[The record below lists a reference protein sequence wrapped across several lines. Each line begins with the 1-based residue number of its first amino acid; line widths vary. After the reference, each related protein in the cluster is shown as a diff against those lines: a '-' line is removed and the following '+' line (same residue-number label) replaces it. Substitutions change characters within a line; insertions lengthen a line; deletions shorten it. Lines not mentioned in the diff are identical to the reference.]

1 MNKNYKIFI
10 NFKKIT
16 MNFLHDSMGKDELHN
31 SKNNHLKASL
41 TQEFLKISSSNNKMK
56 AINKENNIPDSS
68 DLNKYYI
75 NQQKPK
81 NFDINKYLP
90 TYENEENEEEEE
102 INSDEY
108 VSSTNLE
115 VETNTYINMTNSI
128 KNNEEKIMTDFNNKK
143 MVNSLGRLRAKINN
157 NLDNNNE
164 LIGSGVGNI
173 FLNNKDGKFIK
184 YNDNDKEPNLYK
196 SNDSNINYYKKIKE
210 DNAQMFDKLL
220 SGKNEY
226 NIESNFKDIKGVFT
240 PDNEGQKTLNFL
252 KEMMV
257 KKIDNFHNK
266 NAKNIPQSHT
276 INMLES
282 KSINN
287 FKPINNRLIKKSINL
302 DLHRHQRN
310 KTMKIT
316 INNSINTNAS
326 KDYKNISMNEI
337 FKNIN
342 SNNKLNS
349 LYNNNMTKD
358 GININ
363 DQKYQVIPQKIKKI
377 KTQGRIGKII
387 YKKKNDKNNFISFN
401 NSNCNNNIN
410 KTINTPLNENHS
422 KNMNRISP
430 INHSNNMDKYNSICA
445 NKQNSNFHSLKN
457 IKTDNVQK
465 NIKKYIFND
474 DYLAMLKLNQEQNN
488 DNGDSNEKQQPQKNN
503 LKSKDSKNM
512 KKIKNVSHKHNQSI
526 NNTANNLNLNN
537 YKYEKIIPKEIK
549 GQKQQI
555 RNINSYLPKRVN
567 QNMINPI
574 HNKQISTTISN
585 NPHYNKKLDAF
596 KRDFTS
602 ITQIQNQ
609 APNEYR
615 NTSDTKYKTKE
626 LSFSLGQENPMKNVI
641 LFKKM
646 RKNKI
651 FKSTDF
657 NNMEINN
664 NNNSKMKK
672 SKPLTTRMNLEFMN
686 EDNKN
691 NIKRFNTNVK
701 DSIINSHN
709 ETLKTTIN
717 STKNNNYV
725 QVKKI
730 YLDKNSYKKIPY
742 KCLSPNYQ
750 SIKHLIE
757 DKNNIS
763 KIKQMYNN
771 KVSLN
776 DKGRN
781 SYNLY
786 FSTSMNEN
794 SSNNFGNNSNNFP
807 YNNSI
812 NSNNI
817 ILLKKIQKDNL
828 KNRYPIQ
835 TSNTVNYN
843 LGNLSN
849 FSGQNKRIIVFNN
862 VNNYNINNTS
872 NTLNNITDLKN
883 NPNNK
888 HVHHQTNDD
897 IKHFSSLINK
907 SMGRNP
913 KKIVIN
919 KILTYHPKNKTITG
933 ETSNNFDLLGNN
945 IIHLDNPSIKKN
957 NTFMKINNVNKNQF
971 NKNIIYKYNNIN
983 NINPTKYSNNNPINL
998 NDNNHLIQFSIL
1010 NDKER
1015 NTVNNNNSCA
1025 NLYLNKGI
1033 NKENNTIEIFKK
1045 ISDNYFKKPISPNQQ
1060 IKNKF

>member
-1 MNKNYKIFI
+1 
-10 NFKKIT
+10 
-16 MNFLHDSMGKDELHN
+16 MNFLQDSMGKGELNN
-31 SKNNHLKASL
+31 SKNKHLKASI
-41 TQEFLKISSSNNKMK
+41 TQEFLKISSPNNKIK
-56 AINKENNIPDSS
+56 NINKVNNISVSS

-90 TYENEENEEEEE
+90 NYENEENEEEEE

-128 KNNEEKIMTDFNNKK
+128 KNNEEKIMTDLNNKK
-143 MVNSLGRLRAKINN
+143 MFNSIGRIKTKINN
-157 NLDNNNE
+157 NLDDKNQV
-164 LIGSGVGNI
+164 IGSGVGNI
-173 FLNNKDGKFIK
+173 FLNNNEEKFIK
-184 YNDNDKEPNLYK
+184 YNDNDKELNLYK
-196 SNDSNINYYKKIKE
+196 SNDSNINYYNKIKE
-210 DNAQMFDKLL
+210 DNAQMFDKVH
-220 SGKNEY
+220 SRKNEF
-226 NIESNFKDIKGVFT
+226 NIESYYKDKQGVFT
-240 PDNEGQKTLNFL
+240 PGNEGQKTLKFL
-252 KEMMV
+252 KETMA
-257 KKIDNFHNK
+257 KKIDNLHNK
-266 NAKNIPQSHT
+266 NVKNTPQSRT

-302 DLHRHQRN
+302 DLLKHQRN
-310 KTMKIT
+310 KTMKST
-316 INNSINTNAS
+316 INNSISNNVS
-326 KDYKNISMNEI
+326 NDFKNISMNEI
-337 FKNIN
+337 YKNIN
-342 SNNKLNS
+342 KINS
-349 LYNNNMTKD
+349 LYNNNNMTKD

-387 YKKKNDKNNFISFN
+387 YTKKNDKNNFISFN
-401 NSNCNNNIN
+401 NSKCNNNIN
-410 KTINTPLNENHS
+410 NTINTPLNSNHS
-422 KNMNRISP
+422 KNMKGISP
-430 INHSNNMDKYNSICA
+430 INHSNNMNKYNSICA
-445 NKQNSNFHSLKN
+445 NKQNNNFHSLKN

-465 NIKKYIFND
+465 NIKKYIFNN
-474 DYLAMLKLNQEQNN
+474 DYLAKLQLNQEKNN
-488 DNGDSNEKQQPQKNN
+488 NNGESNEKQNQQKNN
-503 LKSKDSKNM
+503 LKPKDSKNTE
-512 KKIKNVSHKHNQSI
+512 KIKNQSHKHYQSI
-526 NNTANNLNLNN
+526 NNTINNLNLNN
-537 YKYEKIIPKEIK
+537 YNYEKIVPKNIK

-555 RNINSYLPKRVN
+555 RNLNTCLPKRVN

-574 HNKQISTTISN
+574 TNKQILTTISN
-585 NPHYNKKLDAF
+585 NPHYNKKLDEF
-596 KRDFTS
+596 KNDFTS
-602 ITQIQNQ
+602 ITQIQN
-609 APNEYR
+609 PTEYR
-615 NTSDTKYKTKE
+615 NTSDNKYKNKE
-626 LSFSLGQENPMKNVI
+626 LSFNRDHENYMKNVI

-651 FKSTDF
+651 FKSQDF

-664 NNNSKMKK
+664 NNNSKKRK
-672 SKPLTTRMNLEFMN
+672 SKPLTTRMNLELMN

-691 NIKRFNTNVK
+691 NIKRFNTNTK
-701 DSIINSHN
+701 NSIMNSN
-709 ETLKTTIN
+709 NGTLKTTIN
-717 STKNNNYV
+717 TSKNNNYA
-725 QVKKI
+725 QAKKI
-730 YLDKNSYKKIPY
+730 YLDKNNFKKIPY

-763 KIKQMYNN
+763 KIKQMYSS
-771 KVSLN
+771 KIGLN

-794 SSNNFGNNSNNFP
+794 SNSNYGNNSNNFP
-807 YNNSI
+807 YNNNI

-843 LGNLSN
+843 IGNLSN

-872 NTLNNITDLKN
+872 NALNNITDLQN
-883 NPNNK
+883 NSNNK
-888 HVHHQTNDD
+888 YVLHQTNDD
-897 IKHFSSLINK
+897 IKHFSSLVNK

-913 KKIVIN
+913 KKTVIN
-919 KILTYHPKNKTITG
+919 KILTYHPKNNTITG
-933 ETSNNFDLLGNN
+933 EINNNLDLIGNN
-945 IIHLDNPSIKKN
+945 IIHLDNPNIKKN
-957 NTFMKINNVNKNQF
+957 NTFMKLNNVNKNQY

-983 NINPTKYSNNNPINL
+983 NINPTKFSNNKPINL
-998 NDNNHLIQFSIL
+998 NDNNQLIQFSIS

-1015 NTVNNNNSCA
+1015 NTVNNNNSCV
-1025 NLYLNKGI
+1025 NLYLNKGLK
-1033 NKENNTIEIFKK
+1033 KENNTIEIFKK
-1045 ISDNYFKKPISPNQQ
+1045 ISDNYFKKSNSPNQE
-1060 IKNKF
+1060 IKNKY